1 VGLLTRDDEWPAWI
15 NAYERV
21 RWLVFCLV
29 VAGFGIFY
37 FATGNTFGRLIGV
50 GLLLFA
56 LIPGALWL
64 RRRFANPS

>member
-15 NAYERV
+15 KVLEDV
-21 RWLVFCLV
+21 QWLVICLV
-29 VAGFGIFY
+29 VTGFGIFY
-37 FATGNTFGRLIGV
+37 LATGNTLGRLIGA

-56 LIPGALWL
+56 LIQGALWL